1 MKVYREREHGKGEH
15 GWLRSNFHFSF
26 DQYYNPKR
34 MHYGPLRVLN
44 DDIIQPDTGFPL
56 HPHRDM
62 EIITYVIEGE
72 LTHQDSM
79 GSEETI
85 GPGHVQYMSAG
96 TGIHHSESN
105 EGKQPLRLLQI
116 WIMPDARGYE
126 PQYGSIKPEMTERD
140 GDWLHIVSPFGGKGL
155 IGIHQD
161 GNIYA
166 ARISAG
172 RKLPFPLGKD
182 RQIYGVLI
190 SGEVEAG
197 EKELYAGDGFE
208 LQEEVNFSAKED
220 CHILIIEMEKN
231 I

>member
-1 MKVYREREHGKGEH
+1 MKVYKEREHGKGDH

-34 MHYGPLRVLN
+34 MNCGPLRVLN
-44 DDIIQPDTGFPL
+44 DDVIQPDSGFPL

-79 GSEETI
+79 GSKETI

-96 TGIHHSESN
+96 TGIYHSESN
-105 EGKQPLRLLQI
+105 EGKKSLRLLQI
-116 WIMPDARGYE
+116 WITPDGRGYE
-126 PQYGSIKPEMTERD
+126 PQYGSIRPALAERD
-140 GDWLHIVSPFGGKGL
+140 GAWLHIVSPFGGKGL
-155 IGIHQD
+155 IGIHRD

-166 ARISAG
+166 ARIRAG
-172 RKLPFPLGKD
+172 QKLPFILGKD

-190 SGEVEAG
+190 SGEAEAG
-197 EKELYAGDGFE
+197 RTVLYSGDGFE
-208 LQEEVNFSAKED
+208 SQEGVSFSAKED
-220 CHILIIEMEKN
+220 SHILLIEMEKDL
-231 I
+231 